1 MWIMSKQGF
10 YSIVAHEDLTD
21 TYQVRSRA
29 RQDLEN
35 LLMLLGGALD
45 GITIKETPHN
55 DYAYRILVTGPQKA
69 AILAALGEEIDYP
82 NFKSEIARRSD
93 QRDKLDAYHEIWAVM
108 YRTQRLVR

>member
-10 YSIVAHEDLTD
+10 YSIVQHKDLTD

-35 LLMLLGGALD
+35 LLTLLGGALE

-55 DYAYRILVTGPQKA
+55 DYAYRILVNGQQKA

-82 NFKSEIARRSD
+82 NFKGEIGRRPD
-93 QRDKLDAYHEIWAVM
+93 QKAKLNAYHDIWAVM